1 MKEVI
6 LKTDIERIGRA
17 GDIIKVKDGYA
28 RNFLIPQGLVLE
40 VNPSNLRKLEQDKKQ
55 KESQKEKVKQEAAGL
70 AEKLSGM
77 SCTVTTEASDDDKL
91 YGSVTAADIARAIEL
106 EKNIKVDKKSVLLEE
121 PIQTLGIYEVD
132 VKLHPEV
139 ITKVRVWV
147 TRK

>member
-6 LKTDIERIGRA
+6 LKKDIERIGKA

-28 RNFLIPQGLVLE
+28 RNFLIPKGLVLE
-40 VNPSNLRKLEQDKKQ
+40 VTPSNLRRLEEDKKQ
-55 KESQKEKVKQEAAGL
+55 KESQKEKVKQEATGL
-70 AEKLSGM
+70 AEQLSGM
-77 SCTVTTEASDDDKL
+77 SCTVTTEASEDDKL
-91 YGSVTAADIARAIEL
+91 YGSITAADIAKAIEI
-106 EKNIKVDKKSVLLEE
+106 EKNIKIDKRSVLLEE
-121 PIQTLGIYEVD
+121 PIQALGIYEVS

>member
-6 LKTDIERIGRA
+6 LEKDIERIGKA

-28 RNFLIPQGLVLE
+28 RNFLIPQGLALE
-40 VNPSNLRKLEQDKKQ
+40 VNPSNLRRLEEDKKQ
-55 KESQKEKVKQEAAGL
+55 KESQREKVKQEAASL
-70 AEKLSGM
+70 AEQLSGM

-91 YGSVTAADIARAIEL
+91 YGSITAMDIARAIEI
-106 EKNIKVDKKSVLLEE
+106 EKNIKIDKRSVLLEE
-121 PIQTLGIYEVD
+121 PIQTLGIFEVS

>member
-6 LKTDIERIGRA
+6 LKKDIERIGKA

-28 RNFLIPQGLVLE
+28 RNFLIPKGLVLE
-40 VNPSNLRKLEQDKKQ
+40 VTSSNLRRLEEDKKQ
-55 KESQKEKVKQEAAGL
+55 KESQMEKVKQEAAGL
-70 AEKLSGM
+70 AEQLSGM

-91 YGSVTAADIARAIEL
+91 YGSITAIDIARAIEI
-106 EKNIKVDKKSVLLEE
+106 EKNIKIDKRSVLLEE
-121 PIQTLGIYEVD
+121 PIQALGIYEVS